1 MKTKIFALVL
11 IFLLIFVLFLL
22 ASKKIDVFIFW
33 IVVIAIAIIAYKI
46 IPRLKQKKK

>member
-11 IFLLIFVLFLL
+11 IVLLIFVLFLL

-33 IVVIAIAIIAYKI
+33 IIVIAVAIIAYKI
-46 IPRLKQKKK
+46 MPRLKQKKK